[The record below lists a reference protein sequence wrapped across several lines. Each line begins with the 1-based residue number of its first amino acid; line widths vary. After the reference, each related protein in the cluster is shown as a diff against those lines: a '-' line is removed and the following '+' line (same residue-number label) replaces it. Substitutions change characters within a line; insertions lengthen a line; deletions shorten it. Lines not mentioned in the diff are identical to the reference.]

1 MRPGLPEFTRAAK
14 LRGFGGSTMSARTIL
29 GFRMALPPLACAA
42 LTGCASTSH
51 VTAFQEHR
59 IAPPPRSVA
68 LALDQGERLP
78 FGIAPELIAD
88 AAAKAGFVL
97 GGDRPRYRLALS
109 AATAGAESGSYLPA
123 NDTTPRPSW
132 VARPDRTWRAR
143 FAGGRVLRVTAVV
156 IDGDGNRE
164 VWRGT
169 GTLRTSDPDGAAPQ
183 LVREVLAKL
192 PHG

>member
-1 MRPGLPEFTRAAK
+1 
-14 LRGFGGSTMSARTIL
+14 MSARSNP
-29 GFRMALPPLACAA
+29 GFRLALPPLACAA
-42 LTGCASTSH
+42 LAGCASTSH
-51 VTAFQEHR
+51 VTAFQEYR
-59 IAPPPRSVA
+59 IAPPPRSLA

-97 GGDRPRYRLALS
+97 GGGQPRYRLALS
-109 AATAGAESGSYLPA
+109 AAAGASDSGSYLSG
-123 NDTTPRPSW
+123 NDTTPHPSW
-132 VARPDRTWRAR
+132 VARPDRSWRAR
-143 FAGGRVLRVTAVV
+143 FAGGHVLRITAVV

-169 GTLRTSDPDGAAPQ
+169 GTLRTSNPEGAAPQ